1 LSISVL
7 IACSKVEQ
15 CLELQEHLRVINSA
29 DDFDCSFST
38 SKIEALY
45 VSVYKRPELVI
56 ADAEWAIDLFCE
68 MENKGLDS
76 SKILISE
83 DTDFN
88 SIKKAINS
96 AGVCRLIKK
105 PWTNADLEWGLQG
118 GVEYLEVS
126 RSQSGLLEKVRSRT
140 EYLESL
146 KETLEKQEKER
157 STSVN
162 VYTGILRTK
171 KDEYEVMNKVL
182 SGVPGMSSVKQI
194 EGFLSRAIG
203 DFTGVTDVDI
213 VLNGTGTTVVKMPG
227 SISLP
232 LFCSGC
238 LYGHI
243 VFSKSD
249 ADALLFSKEQLE
261 FLDKISDVVAIT
273 VERILR
279 LSVLEKLKK
288 QWDAVFSSI
297 SDPIIIIDSEYRIL
311 SANRSFEELVSKD
324 IREMSGRKCYEIFSC
339 GKNNAPCDGCNAKKT
354 FLEMS
359 PAGSEVRFGDG
370 QKSYNAWTYP
380 IIENGVSKTAVQFYK
395 DVSEQVIYREK
406 LLYSEKMAE
415 IGILAGSVAHE
426 INNPVG
432 GVLALL
438 QVMMRE
444 LDKNSAMYEDLLEME
459 KAAKRC
465 KQIVDNLLHFSR
477 RSRDE
482 DIKDIEVSSIF
493 SSMLP
498 LIELQTRHENI
509 VVVLNDNSDG
519 CSVRG
524 VFNELVQ
531 VFLNVV
537 NTSVELISKKGTGG
551 KISIDINYKNEKL
564 DVLISDNGIA
574 LDLNVLSGGG
584 EFKSLALFV
593 AKRILKSHNGNIDF
607 ERKDDMN
614 LYKISFKAERQNV

>member
-1 LSISVL
+1 
-7 IACSKVEQ
+7 
-15 CLELQEHLRVINSA
+15 
-29 DDFDCSFST
+29 
-38 SKIEALY
+38 
-45 VSVYKRPELVI
+45 
-56 ADAEWAIDLFCE
+56 
-68 MENKGLDS
+68 
-76 SKILISE
+76 
-83 DTDFN
+83 
-88 SIKKAINS
+88 
-96 AGVCRLIKK
+96 
-105 PWTNADLEWGLQG
+105 
-118 GVEYLEVS
+118 
-126 RSQSGLLEKVRSRT
+126 
-140 EYLESL
+140 
-146 KETLEKQEKER
+146 
-157 STSVN
+157 
-162 VYTGILRTK
+162 
-171 KDEYEVMNKVL
+171 
-182 SGVPGMSSVKQI
+182 
-194 EGFLSRAIG
+194 
-203 DFTGVTDVDI
+203 
-213 VLNGTGTTVVKMPG
+213 
-227 SISLP
+227 
-232 LFCSGC
+232 
-238 LYGHI
+238 
-243 VFSKSD
+243 
-249 ADALLFSKEQLE
+249 
-261 FLDKISDVVAIT
+261 
-273 VERILR
+273 
-279 LSVLEKLKK
+279 
-288 QWDAVFSSI
+288 
-297 SDPIIIIDSEYRIL
+297 
-311 SANRSFEELVSKD
+311 
-324 IREMSGRKCYEIFSC
+324 
-339 GKNNAPCDGCNAKKT
+339 
-354 FLEMS
+354 MS
-359 PAGSEVRFGDG
+359 PAGSVVRFGDG

-498 LIELQTRHENI
+498 VIELQTRHENI
-509 VVVLNDNSDG
+509 IVVLMITATA
-519 CSVRG
+519 VVLG

-537 NTSVELISKKGTGG
+537 NTSVELIAKKGTGG

-593 AKRILKSHNGNIDF
+593 AKRILKSHNGSIDF
-607 ERKDDMN
+607 ERKYNIN
-614 LYKISFKAERQNV
+614 LYKISFKAEHQNV